1 MLHGLIHDELAP
13 NIGLEMVKK
22 FAFAA
27 VHLIFFAS
35 VMVIAAYW
43 GIRIFTSAP
52 IAAPPPLPPP
62 PLRDPDPM
70 AAARMFGKVD
80 VVQSVATNVQA
91 LGVFA
96 AGKDSSA
103 VLVVDGKPARVFLL
117 GQEVAPG
124 MKLVSVTPEIAVLE
138 SSGGGRQE
146 VRLPARPI
154 AQLGGLPA
162 APNFFRDG
170 NTLTAPSSE
179 GAPNIPRASPMQ
191 APRPA
196 PQPPPVVPPQIP
208 QQFPNQPV
216 PAQMPQQPTPQQQM
230 QQQQMQQQQMQ
241 QQQMQQQQMQ
251 QQVPQP
257 IIPGGVPAQAQ

>member
-1 MLHGLIHDELAP
+1 MLHGLIHDELTLP
-13 NIGLEMVKK
+13 VGLEIVKK

-27 VHLIFFAS
+27 VHLVFFAG
-35 VMVIAAYW
+35 VMAIAAYW
-43 GIRIFTSAP
+43 GIRIFTPAP

-103 VLVVDGKPARVFLL
+103 VLVVDGKPPRVFLV

-124 MKLVSVTPEIAVLE
+124 MKLVSVTSEIAVLE
-138 SSGGGRQE
+138 TSGGRQE
-146 VRLPARPI
+146 VRMPARPV

-179 GAPNIPRASPMQ
+179 GAPNIPRPVPMQ
-191 APRPA
+191 TQRPVP
-196 PQPPPVVPPQIP
+196 PQPPPMVPPQVPAQQFPSQPMPQQVPQQQIP
-208 QQFPNQPV
+208 QQQV
-216 PAQMPQQPTPQQQM
+216 PQQQMPQQQVP
-230 QQQQMQQQQMQ
+230 
-241 QQQMQQQQMQ
+241 Q

-257 IIPGGVPAQAQ
+257 IIPGGVPAQTQ

>member
-1 MLHGLIHDELAP
+1 MA
-13 NIGLEMVKK
+13 
-22 FAFAA
+22 
-27 VHLIFFAS
+27 
-35 VMVIAAYW
+35 IAAYW
-43 GIRIFTSAP
+43 GIRIFTPAP

-80 VVQSVATNVQA
+80 VVQSAATNVQA
-91 LGVFA
+91 LGIFS

-103 VLVVDGKPARVFLL
+103 VLVVDGKPARVFLV

-124 MKLVSVTPEIAVLE
+124 MKLVSVTSELAILE
-138 SSGGGRQE
+138 SSAGGRQE

-162 APNFFRDG
+162 AANFFRDG

-179 GAPNIPRASPMQ
+179 GAPNIPRAAPMQ

-196 PQPPPVVPPQIP
+196 LPQPPPMTPPQVAPQFPTQQVPPQMQQQPMP
-208 QQFPNQPV
+208 QQ
-216 PAQMPQQPTPQQQM
+216 QMPQQQAP
-230 QQQQMQQQQMQ
+230 
-241 QQQMQQQQMQ
+241 

-257 IIPGGVPAQAQ
+257 IIPGGVPAQTQ

>member
-1 MLHGLIHDELAP
+1 MLHGLIHDELAQY
-13 NIGLEMVKK
+13 IGLDIVKK

-27 VHLIFFAS
+27 VHLVFFAG
-35 VMVIAAYW
+35 VMAIAAYW
-43 GIRIFTSAP
+43 GIRIFTPAP

-70 AAARMFGKVD
+70 ASARMFGKVD
-80 VVQSVATNVQA
+80 VAQSVASNVQA
-91 LGVFA
+91 LGIFS

-103 VLVVDGKPARVFLL
+103 VLVVDGKPARVFLV

-124 MKLVSVTPEIAVLE
+124 MKLVSVTSEIVVLE
-138 SSGGGRQE
+138 AGGGRQE
-146 VRLPARPI
+146 VRLPARPV

-179 GAPNIPRASPMQ
+179 GAPNIPRAAPMQ
-191 APRPA
+191 TPRPA
-196 PQPPPVVPPQIP
+196 VPQPPPMPQMP
-208 QQFPNQPV
+208 AQQFPAQPPMPQQV
-216 PAQMPQQPTPQQQM
+216 PQQQQPMTQPQNPQQQVPQQMPQQIPP
-230 QQQQMQQQQMQ
+230 
-241 QQQMQQQQMQ
+241 

-257 IIPGGVPAQAQ
+257 IIPGGVPAQSQ

>member
-1 MLHGLIHDELAP
+1 MLHGLIHDEQAQY
-13 NIGLEMVKK
+13 IGLEMVKK

-27 VHLIFFAS
+27 VHLVFFAG
-35 VMVIAAYW
+35 VMAIAAYW
-43 GIRIFTSAP
+43 GIRIFTPAP

-70 AAARMFGKVD
+70 ASARMFGKVD
-80 VVQSVATNVQA
+80 VVQSVASNVQA
-91 LGVFA
+91 LGIFS

-103 VLVVDGKPARVFLL
+103 VLVVDGKPARVFLV

-124 MKLVSVTPEIAVLE
+124 MRLVSVTSEIVVLE
-138 SSGGGRQE
+138 AGGSRQE
-146 VRLPARPI
+146 VRLPARPV

-179 GAPNIPRASPMQ
+179 GAPNIPRAAPMQ

-196 PQPPPVVPPQIP
+196 LPQPPPQPQMQAP
-208 QQFPNQPV
+208 QFPSQP
-216 PAQMPQQPTPQQQM
+216 PMPQQVPQQPMPQQQVP
-230 QQQQMQQQQMQ
+230 QQQVPQQQVPQ
-241 QQQMQQQQMQ
+241 QQVPP

-257 IIPGGVPAQAQ
+257 IIPGCVPAQSQ

>member
-1 MLHGLIHDELAP
+1 MA
-13 NIGLEMVKK
+13 
-22 FAFAA
+22 
-27 VHLIFFAS
+27 
-35 VMVIAAYW
+35 IAAYW
-43 GIRIFTSAP
+43 GIRIFTPAP

-91 LGVFA
+91 LGIFA

-103 VLVVDGKPARVFLL
+103 VLVVDGKPARVFLV

-124 MKLVSVTPEIAVLE
+124 MKLVSVTPEIAILE
-138 SSGGGRQE
+138 SSGGRQE
-146 VRLPARPI
+146 VRMPARPV

-179 GAPNIPRASPMQ
+179 GAPNIPRTVPMQ
-191 APRPA
+191 TPRSA
-196 PQPPPVVPPQIP
+196 LPQPPPMPPQVP
-208 QQFPNQPV
+208 AQQFPSQPL
-216 PAQMPQQPTPQQQM
+216 PQQVPQQQIPPQVPQQVPQQQM
-230 QQQQMQQQQMQ
+230 QQQQMP
-241 QQQMQQQQMQ
+241 Q

-257 IIPGGVPAQAQ
+257 IIPGGVPAQTQ

>member
-1 MLHGLIHDELAP
+1 MA
-13 NIGLEMVKK
+13 
-22 FAFAA
+22 
-27 VHLIFFAS
+27 
-35 VMVIAAYW
+35 IAAYW
-43 GIRIFTSAP
+43 GIRIFTPAP
-52 IAAPPPLPPP
+52 LAAPPPLPPP

-80 VVQSVATNVQA
+80 VVQSMASNVQA

-103 VLVVDGKPARVFLL
+103 VLVVDGKPARVFLI

-124 MKLVSVTPEIAVLE
+124 MKLVSVTSEIAVLE

-146 VRLPARPI
+146 VHLPARPI

-162 APNFFRDG
+162 APNFFREG
-170 NTLTAPSSE
+170 NTLTAPSSD
-179 GAPNIPRASPMQ
+179 GAPNIPRAAPPQ
-191 APRPA
+191 APRTALPQPQVPPQPA
-196 PQPPPVVPPQIP
+196 PQFPAPPMPPQMQQQPVVPPQ
-208 QQFPNQPV
+208 
-216 PAQMPQQPTPQQQM
+216 MPT
-230 QQQQMQQQQMQ
+230 
-241 QQQMQQQQMQ
+241 

>member
-1 MLHGLIHDELAP
+1 M
-13 NIGLEMVKK
+13 KK

-27 VHLIFFAS
+27 VHLVFFAA
-35 VMVIAAYW
+35 VLAIAGFW
-43 GIRIFTSAP
+43 GIRIFTPSP

-103 VLVVDGKPARVFLL
+103 VLVVDGKPARVFLI

-124 MKLVSVTPEIAVLE
+124 MKLVSVTSEIAILE
-138 SSGGGRQE
+138 SSGGRQE
-146 VRLPARPI
+146 VRLPAQPI
-154 AQLGGLPA
+154 AHLGGLPA

-179 GAPNIPRASPMQ
+179 GAPNIPRAIPP
-191 APRPA
+191 PRPA
-196 PQPPPVVPPQIP
+196 LPQPPPMVQPPAP
-208 QQFPNQPV
+208 QFPNQPV
-216 PAQMPQQPTPQQQM
+216 PQMQQQQQI
-230 QQQQMQQQQMQ
+230 QQQQMQQQQMPQ
-241 QQQMQQQQMQ
+241 
-251 QQVPQP
+251 PQP
-257 IIPGGVPAQAQ
+257 IVPGGVPAQSQ